1 MGKQRKKKGE
11 KKKRK
16 KKAAWQTS
24 LVGVTSMLTVG
35 TVTVA
40 TVTVATVVT
49 VVMVVM
55 VVMVVT
61 MLVTVVG
68 VPKLVILGF
77 GIYLTG
83 RTGLLM
89 IFYLKRWRTYT
100 KVLPLWQ
107 NRLSTSS
114 SY

>member
-1 MGKQRKKKGE
+1 
-11 KKKRK
+11 
-16 KKAAWQTS
+16 
-24 LVGVTSMLTVG
+24 MLTVV

-61 MLVTVVG
+61 MLVTVT
-68 VPKLVILGF
+68 KLVILGF